1 MSFLERMAGLLS
13 SNQSKIH
20 ANSVNKLNGPSA
32 EQNESQH
39 KLLDVVEK
47 ALVNAMQSTWQVVA
61 GMENIKSKI
70 SCNICEATGPWKH
83 HGTLILFDK
92 NGRHVVARGSIFG
105 PGVNEGLCQAPSSPT
120 VDKGMDPIGPKTQTN
135 HLASKRWGA
144 ADMLQRFQAHVRKGD
159 TAQQEICEVLHGVSD
174 QILATE
180 KFRKNFW

>member
-61 GMENIKSKI
+61 GMENIKVKSVVI
-70 SCNICEATGPWKH
+70 S
-83 HGTLILFDK
+83 
-92 NGRHVVARGSIFG
+92 AR
-105 PGVNEGLCQAPSSPT
+105 PLVPENT
-120 VDKGMDPIGPKTQTN
+120 M
-135 HLASKRWGA
+135 
-144 ADMLQRFQAHVRKGD
+144 AH
-159 TAQQEICEVLHGVSD
+159 
-174 QILATE
+174 
-180 KFRKNFW
+180 